1 MMQNRFVRHINFSCN
16 ANMSLIREL
25 KNIQCL
31 KSKHSFKV
39 PRLFQPKN
47 QTQFR
52 RTAEVNVWLS
62 PGNVVARRRRQQGF
76 FFATFAKLSFS
87 QTYNSQ
93 RHPHHLTFIA
103 KLSYNMVKGKKK
115 TFFVKKVE
123 MRGC

>member
-1 MMQNRFVRHINFSCN
+1 MFGCRPAM
-16 ANMSLIREL
+16 LWLEGGG
-25 KNIQCL
+25 
-31 KSKHSFKV
+31 SKD
-39 PRLFQPKN
+39 
-47 QTQFR
+47 
-52 RTAEVNVWLS
+52 
-62 PGNVVARRRRQQGF
+62 F

>member
-1 MMQNRFVRHINFSCN
+1 MMQNRFVRHINFSRN

-25 KNIQCL
+25 VKVQCL
-31 KSKHSFKV
+31 KSRHSFKV
-39 PRLFQPKN
+39 PRLFLPKN

-52 RTAEVNVWLS
+52 RTAEVKVWLS

-103 KLSYNMVKGKKK
+103 KLSYKMVKGKKK

-123 MRGC
+123 VRGC